1 MRIEIVV
8 YERNM
13 SESSSKRGPKRR
25 FTDSER
31 KQRKRESNAKFEQDM
46 DSILLRFLNVL
57 TSLNGFIIK
66 RIVFLFL
73 VKYIASGTLKAVKLN
88 KIYEIFKFSVVQ
100 REDLQIQKE
109 NSGKEN
115 RMLNLSR
122 IWIGDQCD
130 RWNEHRSVL
139 RVKTNVERS
148 VQVQQRLYE
157 YGKSSVGIIA

>member
-31 KQRKRESNAKFEQDM
+31 KQRKRDCFPLYYIVMRAERP
-46 DSILLRFLNVL
+46 ILLRFLNVL

-73 VKYIASGTLKAVKLN
+73 VKYIASG
-88 KIYEIFKFSVVQ
+88 
-100 REDLQIQKE
+100 
-109 NSGKEN
+109 
-115 RMLNLSR
+115 NLS
-122 IWIGDQCD
+122 
-130 RWNEHRSVL
+130 
-139 RVKTNVERS
+139 K
-148 VQVQQRLYE
+148 
-157 YGKSSVGIIA
+157 